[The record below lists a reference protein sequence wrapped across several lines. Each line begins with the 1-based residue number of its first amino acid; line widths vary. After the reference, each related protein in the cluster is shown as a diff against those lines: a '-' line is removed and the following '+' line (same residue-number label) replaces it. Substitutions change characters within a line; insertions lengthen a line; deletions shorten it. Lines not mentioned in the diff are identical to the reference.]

1 MKFNCDKLLL
11 GLSIFLIL
19 FSLKNGIAQN
29 AEPISLEQA
38 KSLAIQ
44 NNYELRMN
52 EQSYAVAQ
60 AEQEQANAA
69 FLPSLVLSNTSV
81 STNNPL
87 QAFGFKLLQKS
98 VSVEDFNPDRL
109 NDPGNQE
116 NFNTKIELMQPIFHL
131 DGWKMKKAAK
141 SKMEAVELE
150 NERSKEY
157 LLLEIE
163 KAYMQLQLA
172 YKQQEVIEKALETG
186 EENLKITKNQF
197 DQGLIQYADVINV
210 EVRYNEVKNNLLI
223 AKSNLLNSSDYLNY
237 LTGKES
243 KDVLIPTEKL
253 VMSNYDEQDVI
264 EMSSSRKDLLAIEQN
279 LEAQE
284 QMLKSSQYQFVPK
297 ASALAHYE
305 WNDNNFMGFD
315 ASNYLVGLQLSWDIF
330 DGGKT
335 LGKVHRE
342 KAMLEK
348 NEIYKQNYL
357 AQSELELNKAYRQMN
372 DARDAVEISKLA
384 VEQSKE
390 SYRIVSNRFSQGLEK
405 TSDLLYA
412 ETQLQKQELN
422 YSQAL
427 FNYNYA
433 LSYLNFLTK

>member
-1 MKFNCDKLLL
+1 MKFNYDKLLS
-11 GLSIFLIL
+11 GLTITLIL

-44 NNYELRMN
+44 NNYELKMN

-98 VSVEDFNPDRL
+98 VSEEDFNPDRL

-210 EVRYNEVKNNLLI
+210 EVRYNEVKNNLLT
-223 AKSNLLNSSDYLNY
+223 AKSNVLNSSDYLNY
-237 LTGKES
+237 LIGKDS
-243 KDVLIPTEKL
+243 KDVLIPAEKL
-253 VMSNYDEQDVI
+253 VLSNYDEQGVM

-305 WNDNNFMGFD
+305 WNDSNFMGFD

-342 KAMLEK
+342 KAILEK

-357 AQSELELNKAYRQMN
+357 AQSELELNKAHRQMN

-390 SYRIVSNRFSQGLEK
+390 SYRIVSNRFAQGLEK

-427 FNYNYA
+427 FNFNYA
-433 LSYLNFLTK
+433 LSYLNFLTN

>member
-1 MKFNCDKLLL
+1 MKFNYDKLLV
-11 GLSIFLIL
+11 GLSITLIL

-29 AEPISLEQA
+29 TEPISLEQA
-38 KSLAIQ
+38 KTLAIQ
-44 NNYELRMN
+44 NNYELKMN

-98 VSVEDFNPDRL
+98 VSEEDFNPDRL

-223 AKSNLLNSSDYLNY
+223 AKSNVLNSSDYLNY
-237 LTGKES
+237 LIGKES

-253 VMSNYDEQDVI
+253 IMSSYDEQGVI

-357 AQSELELNKAYRQMN
+357 AQSELELNKAHRQMN
-372 DARDAVEISKLA
+372 DARDAVDISKLA

>member
-1 MKFNCDKLLL
+1 MKFNYDKLLV
-11 GLSIFLIL
+11 GLSITLIL

-29 AEPISLEQA
+29 TEPISLEQA
-38 KSLAIQ
+38 KTLAIQ
-44 NNYELRMN
+44 NNYELKMN

-98 VSVEDFNPDRL
+98 VSEEDFNPDRL

-210 EVRYNEVKNNLLI
+210 EVRHNEVKNNLLI
-223 AKSNLLNSSDYLNY
+223 AKSNVLNSSDYLNY
-237 LTGKES
+237 LIGKES

-253 VMSNYDEQDVI
+253 IMSSYDEQGVI

-357 AQSELELNKAYRQMN
+357 AQSELELNKAHRQMN
-372 DARDAVEISKLA
+372 DARDAVDISKLA

>member
-1 MKFNCDKLLL
+1 MKFNYDKLLV
-11 GLSIFLIL
+11 GLSITLIL

-29 AEPISLEQA
+29 TEPISLEQA
-38 KSLAIQ
+38 KTLAIQ
-44 NNYELRMN
+44 NNYELKMN

-98 VSVEDFNPDRL
+98 VSEEDFNPDRL

-223 AKSNLLNSSDYLNY
+223 AKSNVLNSSDYLNY
-237 LTGKES
+237 LIGKES
-243 KDVLIPTEKL
+243 KDILIPTEKL
-253 VMSNYDEQDVI
+253 IMSSYDEQGVI

-357 AQSELELNKAYRQMN
+357 AQSELELNKAHRQMN
-372 DARDAVEISKLA
+372 DARDAVDISKLA

>member
-1 MKFNCDKLLL
+1 MKFNYDKLLV
-11 GLSIFLIL
+11 GLSITLIL

-29 AEPISLEQA
+29 TEPISLEQA
-38 KSLAIQ
+38 KTLAIQ
-44 NNYELRMN
+44 NNYELKMN

-98 VSVEDFNPDRL
+98 VSEEDFNPDRL

-223 AKSNLLNSSDYLNY
+223 AKSNVLNSSDYLNY
-237 LTGKES
+237 LIGKES
-243 KDVLIPTEKL
+243 KDILIPTEKL
-253 VMSNYDEQDVI
+253 IMSSYEEQGVI

-357 AQSELELNKAYRQMN
+357 AQSELELNKAHRQMN
-372 DARDAVEISKLA
+372 DARDAVDISKLA

>member
-1 MKFNCDKLLL
+1 MKFNYDKLLL

>member
-1 MKFNCDKLLL
+1 MKFNYDKLLF
-11 GLSIFLIL
+11 GFSIFLIL
-19 FSLKNGIAQN
+19 FSFKNGIAQN

-44 NNYELRMN
+44 NNYELKMN

-98 VSVEDFNPDRL
+98 VAEEDFNPDRL

-223 AKSNLLNSSDYLNY
+223 AKSNVLNSSDYLNY

-243 KDVLIPTEKL
+243 KGLLIPTEKL
-253 VMSNYDEQDVI
+253 VMRNNDEQNVV
-264 EMSSSRKDLLAIEQN
+264 EMSQSRKDLLAIDQN

-284 QMLKSSQYQFVPK
+284 QMLRSSQYQFVPK

-305 WNDNNFMGFD
+305 WNDNDFMGFN

-357 AQSELELNKAYRQMN
+357 AQSELELNKAHRQMN

>member
-1 MKFNCDKLLL
+1 MKFNIDKYLFGFSILITF
-11 GLSIFLIL
+11 LSLHI
-19 FSLKNGIAQN
+19 GYGQN
-29 AEPISLEQA
+29 TEPISLDQA
-38 KSLAIQ
+38 KALAIQ
-44 NNYELRMN
+44 NNYELRIN
-52 EQSYAVAQ
+52 QKSYAVAK

-87 QAFGFKLLQKS
+87 QAFGFKLLQES
-98 VSVEDFNPDRL
+98 VTTEDFNPDKL
-109 NDPGNQE
+109 NDPGSQE
-116 NFNTKIELMQPIFHL
+116 NFNTKIELIQPIFHL

-141 SKMEAVELE
+141 SKTEALELQ

-157 LLLEIE
+157 LQLEIE

-172 YKQQEVIEKALETG
+172 YEQQEVIEKALETG
-186 EENLKITKNQF
+186 EVNLKISKDQF
-197 DQGLIQYADVINV
+197 DQGLIQFADVINV
-210 EVRYNEVKNNLLI
+210 EVRFNEVKNDLLK
-223 AKSNLLNSSDYLNY
+223 AKSNVLNSSEYLAY
-237 LTGKES
+237 LIGKEPN
-243 KDVLIPTEKL
+243 DILIPTEKL
-253 VMSNYDEQDVI
+253 TMSEYPEPDSVK
-264 EMSSSRKDLLAIEQN
+264 MSSDRKDLLAIEQN
-279 LEAQE
+279 ITAQE

-297 ASALAHYE
+297 ASAMAHYE
-305 WNDNNFMGFD
+305 WNDNDFMGFNV
-315 ASNYLVGLQLSWDIF
+315 SNYLVGLQLSWDVF

-348 NEIYKQNYL
+348 NELYKQNYL
-357 AQSELELNKAYRQMN
+357 AQSELELNKARRQMY
-372 DARDAVEISKLA
+372 DARDAVEIAELA

-422 YSQAL
+422 HSQAL

>member
-1 MKFNCDKLLL
+1 MKFNYDKLLS
-11 GLSIFLIL
+11 GLTITLIL

-44 NNYELRMN
+44 NNYELKMN

-98 VSVEDFNPDRL
+98 VSEEDFNPDRL

-210 EVRYNEVKNNLLI
+210 EVRYNEVKNNLLT
-223 AKSNLLNSSDYLNY
+223 AKSNVLNSSDYLNY
-237 LTGKES
+237 LIGKDS
-243 KDVLIPTEKL
+243 KDVLIPAEKL
-253 VMSNYDEQDVI
+253 VLSNYDEQGVM

-305 WNDNNFMGFD
+305 WNDSNFMGFD

-357 AQSELELNKAYRQMN
+357 AQSELELNKAHRQMN

-390 SYRIVSNRFSQGLEK
+390 SYRIVSNRFAQGLEK

-427 FNYNYA
+427 FNFNYA
-433 LSYLNFLTK
+433 LSYLNFLTN